1 MKVNFECNYSW
12 ITKIALEK
20 YLSTIHQ
27 GDVEKSVL
35 LASIETVKEL
45 KDEDIEEL
53 LEGLVKIK
61 GAEYPLFEET
71 LNDAHYLWQEIEK
84 SDKYK
89 QKLKTYRMTGMS
101 GEGVYDLNE
110 DIFYKLNSSKTHKQ
124 LMIEV
129 IKSSYPDIYDK
140 YEEFIKD
147 PGYDV
152 KKLDKFI
159 ENTFVFV

>member
-1 MKVNFECNYSW
+1 
-12 ITKIALEK
+12 
-20 YLSTIHQ
+20 
-27 GDVEKSVL
+27 
-35 LASIETVKEL
+35 
-45 KDEDIEEL
+45 
-53 LEGLVKIK
+53 
-61 GAEYPLFEET
+61 
-71 LNDAHYLWQEIEK
+71 
-84 SDKYK
+84 
-89 QKLKTYRMTGMS
+89 MS

-110 DIFYKLNSSKTHKQ
+110 DVFYKLTPSKTHKQ
-124 LMIEV
+124 LMTEV